1 VFFHFKSHK
10 FSKFSKY
17 TCLLWKRK
25 EEMKKMKEKF
35 TDEIFTIFVNF
46 VWICLFVDR
55 IYLCVVLN
63 TVV

>member
-1 VFFHFKSHK
+1 
-10 FSKFSKY
+10 
-17 TCLLWKRK
+17 
-25 EEMKKMKEKF
+25 MKKMKEKF